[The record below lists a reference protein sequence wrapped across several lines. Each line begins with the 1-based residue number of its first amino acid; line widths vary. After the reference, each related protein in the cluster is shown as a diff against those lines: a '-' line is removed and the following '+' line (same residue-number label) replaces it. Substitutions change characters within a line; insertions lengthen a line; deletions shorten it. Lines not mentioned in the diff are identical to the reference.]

1 MEVFE
6 YVEQGRGGFIVFLH
20 GLFGGP
26 ENWAESIR
34 HLNGEFCALAP
45 KFPLDGKRPDFASI
59 EKLTEY
65 VKDFLDHKGIE
76 KASLC
81 GNSLGGQVAID
92 FCLKYPA
99 RTHKLI
105 LTGSAG
111 LFEQSLTGGELPKNT
126 KEFIREKAL
135 EIFYDGRHVTDEL
148 IDRVHT
154 MLLDRSTV
162 RFLLKIAKDTRDY
175 NVRSELTKIK
185 APTLIVWGAN
195 DKITP
200 PSVAQEFQSLIAG
213 SQLIFLERCGHSPP
227 IERPQ
232 QFAELLR
239 DFLEKQ

>member
-6 YVEQGRGGFIVFLH
+6 YVEQGRGEPIVFLH

-26 ENWAESIR
+26 ENWAESIK
-34 HLNGEFCALAP
+34 HLNGEFRVLAP
-45 KFPLDGKRPDFASI
+45 KFPLDGKRPGFDSI

-65 VKDFLDHKGIE
+65 VKSFLDHKNLDRV
-76 KASLC
+76 SLC

-92 FCLKYPA
+92 FCLKYPQRA
-99 RTHKLI
+99 HKLV

-148 IDRVHT
+148 VDRVHT
-154 MLLDRSTV
+154 MLLDRPTV
-162 RFLLKIAKDTRDY
+162 RFLLKIAKSTRDY
-175 NVRSELTKIK
+175 NVRNELMRIK
-185 APTLIVWGAN
+185 VPTLIVWGAD

-200 PSVAQEFQSLIAG
+200 PSVAIEFQSLITD
-213 SQLIFLERCGHSPP
+213 SKLIFIEQCGHSPP

-239 DFLEKQ
+239 NFLKS